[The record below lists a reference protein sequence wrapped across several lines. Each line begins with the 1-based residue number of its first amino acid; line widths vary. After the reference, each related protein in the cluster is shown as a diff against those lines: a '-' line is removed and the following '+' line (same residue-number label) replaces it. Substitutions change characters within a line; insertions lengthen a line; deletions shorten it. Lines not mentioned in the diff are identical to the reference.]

1 MKKEDR
7 NLKIQALQ
15 DRLEVHEKCL
25 TRKKILVH
33 EMQVLHHQL
42 KRFKAKLGKEKKDL
56 EELEKKNLRSLFSQ
70 YLGTDEEKIEKERQ
84 EYLQAALRYNAI
96 IDEIGLLEYEEKLIN
111 KKILENPKDVSK
123 ELKRMLRLKEKE
135 LKYDVKTR
143 KAIIEFDTRIN
154 RVDRKIKDINE
165 ALMEGNELK
174 AKLQS
179 INIKLKNVKKWGA
192 TKMHGRGRYSSY
204 NKKTYIDKANS
215 EVVLADILI
224 KQFEKEIH
232 DIFPDVEHD
241 ITTDNFRDF
250 LSIFYDNLITD
261 WVILR
266 KLDTAIHTMEDNLNR
281 IRRIEMNLTHEEE
294 ITWRERKEIEAE
306 KKAYINQA

>member
-1 MKKEDR
+1 MKKEER
-7 NLKIQALQ
+7 NLKIRALQ

-42 KRFKAKLGKEKKDL
+42 TRSKARLGKEKQDL
-56 EELEKKNLRSLFSQ
+56 DELEKKNLRSLFSQ
-70 YLGTDEEKIEKERQ
+70 YLGTDEEKVEKERQ
-84 EYLQAALRYNAI
+84 EYLQAALNYNAI
-96 IDEIGLLEYEEKLIN
+96 IDEIGLLEYEEKLIEKN
-111 KKILENPKDVSK
+111 ILKNPKEVSN
-123 ELKRMLRLKEKE
+123 ELKKLIRLKEKE

-143 KAIIEFDTRIN
+143 KSILAFDAKIN
-154 RVDRKIKDINE
+154 GIDRKIKDIKE
-165 ALMEGNELK
+165 ALKEGSDLK
-174 AKLQS
+174 VKLQS
-179 INIKLKNVKKWGA
+179 INKKLKNVKKWGA

-204 NKKTYIDKANS
+204 NKKTYIDEANR

-224 KQFEKEIH
+224 KQYDKEVQ
-232 DIFPDVEHD
+232 DIFPSVEHD

-261 WVILR
+261 WVILK

-281 IRRIEMNLTHEEE
+281 IRRIEMNLIHEEE
-294 ITWRERKEIEAE
+294 ITWNKRKEVEAE